1 MTPLLFLAIFGFL
14 LHLPSVQSLYAP
26 LFKIGVQNTLIY
38 RWNFLVRLL
47 FSLVPL
53 FGLVYFWKAV
63 YVSSGTDIQNYAYGE
78 MIQYFLFCMVV
89 ETLVT
94 PTDDEW
100 QISAEIRDGQLNMLL
115 LRPMNHLFYRL
126 TLFASSRLVNF
137 AIIILPLLAVFIPFH
152 DYISLPREFEVWFI
166 FLISTLLSS
175 LIQFL
180 IAYSIAML
188 SFWILEI
195 STIVFIFFSFEY
207 FFSGHFFPLDLLP
220 PTLLKWTLL
229 TPFPYELWFPV
240 AILQGRITGN
250 DLLQGLCIQ
259 TAWVIVLYAL
269 AKVMWSK
276 GLHKYGAVGG

>member
-1 MTPLLFLAIFGFL
+1 M
-14 LHLPSVQSLYAP
+14 QSLYTP

-38 RWNFLVRLL
+38 RWNFLVRLT

-63 YVSSGTDIQNYAYGE
+63 YASSGANIQNYAYGE
-78 MIQYFLFCMVV
+78 MIQYFLICMVV
-89 ETLVT
+89 EAFVT

-115 LRPMNHLFYRL
+115 LRPMNHLLYRL

-137 AIIILPLLAVFIPFH
+137 SIVILPLLAVFIPFH
-152 DYISLPREFEVWFI
+152 DSISFPHQWETWVLFF
-166 FLISTLLSS
+166 FSTALSA

-180 IAYSIAML
+180 ISYSIAML

-195 STIVFIFFSFEY
+195 STVVFIFFSFEY

-220 PTLLKWTLL
+220 PIVFKWVLF

-240 AILQGRITGN
+240 ALLQGRITGN
-250 DLLQGLCIQ
+250 ELTQGLCIQ
-259 TAWVIVLYAL
+259 FIWVVLLYSL
-269 AKVMWSK
+269 AKTMWAK
-276 GLHKYGAVGG
+276 GLQKYGAVGG